1 MPITMAPVSGAQKGI
16 NETVD
21 QKVMPIEKSHTQY
34 TVMIPKTNNIT
45 IPRIVDVRNL
55 LTPDAKRYI
64 FSFHI

>member
-1 MPITMAPVSGAQKGI
+1 MAPVSGTQKGI

-55 LTPDAKRYI
+55 LTPDAKQYI
-64 FSFHI
+64 FSFRI

>member
-21 QKVMPIEKSHTQY
+21 QKVTPIEKSHTQY
-34 TVMIPKTNNIT
+34 TVMIPKTANIT

-55 LTPDAKRYI
+55 LTPNAKRYI
-64 FSFHI
+64 FSFRI